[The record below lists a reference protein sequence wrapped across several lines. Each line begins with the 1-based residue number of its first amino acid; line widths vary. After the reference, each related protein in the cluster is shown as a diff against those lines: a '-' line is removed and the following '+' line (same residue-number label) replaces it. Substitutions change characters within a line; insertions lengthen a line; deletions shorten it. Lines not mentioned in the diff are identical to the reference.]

1 MVIARNRNGD
11 RYTCIFR
18 RAQEHSYMTERPSPE
33 DVALWQRRLASQANN
48 RAWTLAEAVHRSPE
62 EDEDMLHAAYA
73 AIYFWSIVGTPSN
86 HAHAAQLLAHVC
98 ALLKLPQQAAHY
110 LSKSLPYFMQNDC
123 APSEL
128 AFAHAVAANV
138 ASAVGDPDSHAMHY
152 SRAHAALAQVPNAE
166 ERKIFEATLRVI
178 PAPSR

>member
-1 MVIARNRNGD
+1 MA
-11 RYTCIFR
+11 
-18 RAQEHSYMTERPSPE
+18 ERPTPE
-33 DVALWQRRLASQANN
+33 DLALWQRRLASQANN
-48 RAWTLAEAVHRSPE
+48 RAWALAEALHRSPE
-62 EDEDMLHAAYA
+62 EDEEMLHAAHA
-73 AIYFWSIVGTPSN
+73 AIYFWNIIGKPSN

-123 APSEL
+123 SPSEV

-138 ASAVGDPDSHAMHY
+138 AYAVGDPESHAMHY
-152 SRAHAALAQVPNAE
+152 SQAQAAIAHVSNAE